1 MKHTKFF
8 LIVSV
13 FALVFS
19 SGCAY
24 AGGARTGVLTKAQS
38 TSEEL
43 SKALAEGAKIVIWD
57 VNEHK
62 YDAPNIHIYY
72 DNLATMLLALEAGE
86 IDVIPTIRPVAE
98 YLIAQNPSLRI
109 SGVIGMSVE
118 VGYVFGFLNDEKG
131 KALRDKFNEALSI
144 IKQVGRLDKLNAK
157 YLVNPGAKVPEVVK
171 FAQFPDG
178 ETLKVAITGDVPPM
192 DYTAADG
199 KAAGFNTAL
208 LAEIGKHLGCNIE
221 LVQVDTAARV
231 PALASGR
238 ADVVFWFEYRM
249 SDEVTQDD
257 VTSDIVVSTPYYTT
271 DLSCRVTKK

>member
-8 LIVSV
+8 MIVSV
-13 FALVFS
+13 LAVMLS

-24 AGGARTGVLTKAQS
+24 AGGARTGVLTKSQS

-43 SKALAEGAKIVIWD
+43 SKAMAEGAKLVIWD

-62 YDAPNIHIYY
+62 YDAPNIHKYY
-72 DNLATMLLALEAGE
+72 DNLAAMLLALDAGE
-86 IDVIPTIRPVAE
+86 IDVIPMTRPVAE

-118 VGYVFGFLNDEKG
+118 VGYVFGFLNDAKG
-131 KALRDKFNEALSI
+131 QALREKFNEALSVI
-144 IKQVGRLDKLNAK
+144 RSVGRLDKLKAK

-171 FAQFPDG
+171 FPLFPDG
-178 ETLKVAITGDVPPM
+178 ETLRVAVTGDVPPL
-192 DYTAADG
+192 DYTTADG

-221 LVQVDTAARV
+221 LVQVETAARV

-238 ADVVFWFEYRM
+238 ADVVFWFAYRL
-249 SDEVTQDD
+249 SDEVMQDD
-257 VTSDIVVSTPYYTT
+257 VTSDVIVSTPYYTT
-271 DLSCRVTKK
+271 DLTCRVTKK